1 MKVLGKV
8 KVLVKE
14 KDSGKLLAKGKDLEK
29 MLGKELELI
38 LFALYFLQ
46 LFHISLHVVCL
57 HAPTLP
63 FSQLFHLLLYVH
75 GTLHSMVVRLC
86 IPLELQ
92 LLKQCLQKK
101 MQSLH
106 YLNLDL

>member
-1 MKVLGKV
+1 MKVLAKV
-8 KVLVKE
+8 KDL
-14 KDSGKLLAKGKDLEK
+14 GKLLGKGKDLEK

-57 HAPTLP
+57 HAPPLP

-75 GTLHSMVVRLC
+75 GTVHSMVVRLC

-92 LLKQCLQKK
+92 LLKRYLQKR
-101 MQSLH
+101 MQSLC